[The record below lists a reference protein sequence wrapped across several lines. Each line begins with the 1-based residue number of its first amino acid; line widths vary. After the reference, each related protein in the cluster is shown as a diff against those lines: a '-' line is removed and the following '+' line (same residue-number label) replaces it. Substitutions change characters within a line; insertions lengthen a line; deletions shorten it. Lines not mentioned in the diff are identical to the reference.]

1 MWYTHTTQDT
11 KIHLFLS
18 YRRFYLCVTQESW
31 ILARKKTEINHPD
44 HVDKPQN
51 KRTVIVKRYRAKCKE
66 NSEKYESM
74 KRRDRE
80 RKQAARAKVRKDPL
94 QLDDIREKKRRE
106 MRAYRQKKKEQA
118 VTREQLDSPLES
130 GRSIAAKERRRKQLE
145 RERKREERR
154 N

>member
-1 MWYTHTTQDT
+1 MDT
-11 KIHLFLS
+11 
-18 YRRFYLCVTQESW
+18 RN
-31 ILARKKTEINHPD
+31 KKTEINHPD

-80 RKQAARAKVRKDPL
+80 RKQAARAKARKDPL

-118 VTREQLDSPLES
+118 VTREQLDLP
-130 GRSIAAKERRRKQLE
+130 
-145 RERKREERR
+145 
-154 N
+154 